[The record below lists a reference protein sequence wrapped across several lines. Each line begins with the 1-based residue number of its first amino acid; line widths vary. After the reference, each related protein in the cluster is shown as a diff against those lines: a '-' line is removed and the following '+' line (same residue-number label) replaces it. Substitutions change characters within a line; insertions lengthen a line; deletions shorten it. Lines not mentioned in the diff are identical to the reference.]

1 MVEIRSRNTTNPYCN
16 DDDDDDD
23 DDDDAHPKTY

>member
-23 DDDDAHPKTY
+23 DAHPKTY

>member
-1 MVEIRSRNTTNPYCN
+1 MVKLEIEFHLFNYCN

-23 DDDDAHPKTY
+23 DDNNSIQ